1 MTGNDW
7 LRYIHFTFQIFSR
20 DAVDGSPL
28 QYGDV
33 VGFKYPYAGYS
44 AWLYH
49 YGSRFYARNCSYS
62 NKAACAK
69 ENAPTGFRIFKKL

>member
-1 MTGNDW
+1 MTGNNWFRHSW
-7 LRYIHFTFQIFSR
+7 LNFQIFSR

-33 VGFKYPYAGYS
+33 VGFKYPYAGSS
-44 AWLYH
+44 AWLYY
-49 YGSRFYARNCSYS
+49 YGSRFYARSCSYYD
-62 NKAACAK
+62 KAACAK